1 MSKEIHYY
9 NTYKCPVCGCEHV
22 VIGQTKEFRYKNE
35 ENLCI
40 PMWTIKCTN
49 PDCNTESRAPSGKF
63 GGSKLYNLWLKEE
76 PKPEKIQYPFSP
88 EGSSYILDEFL
99 MKACNLNK
107 INEENAALKEALKI
121 LRPLVEIRSET
132 LYAGNKPYL
141 TVKTGATLYHDT
153 FCTSDIDVLEAA
165 FEILDKEEQK

>member
-63 GGSKLYNLWLKEE
+63 GGKKGFY
-76 PKPEKIQYPFSP
+76 Q
-88 EGSSYILDEFL
+88 
-99 MKACNLNK
+99 
-107 INEENAALKEALKI
+107 
-121 LRPLVEIRSET
+121 
-132 LYAGNKPYL
+132 
-141 TVKTGATLYHDT
+141 
-153 FCTSDIDVLEAA
+153 
-165 FEILDKEEQK
+165 